1 VRVGILSSGENYT
14 KAVSRALDVLECFP
28 DGQTSLS
35 LMEISQLVEF
45 HESTLFRIL
54 LTLEGR
60 GYLHRNDDGAYKLAP
75 KLLLGRLYEYSE
87 KIRQLVH
94 PFLERLSHAFNET
107 TSLKFLFDNK
117 IQVIDFVSAFQAD

>member
-1 VRVGILSSGENYT
+1 MSMPNTLIKTRRRRPKASQQLHPVRVGIRSSGENYT

-45 HESTLFRIL
+45 HESTVFRIL

-60 GYLHRNDDGAYKLAP
+60 GYLHRNDDGTYMLARN
-75 KLLLGRLYEYSE
+75 LLLGRLYESSR
-87 KIRQLVH
+87 K
-94 PFLERLSHAFNET
+94 FARLCILS
-107 TSLKFLFDNK
+107 
-117 IQVIDFVSAFQAD
+117 

>member
-1 VRVGILSSGENYT
+1 MSSIMSIPRNEVMIMPNKTMRRRTKASQQLHPVRAGMLSSGENYT

-35 LMEISQLVEF
+35 LMEISELVEF

-60 GYLHRNDDGAYKLAP
+60 GYLHLNDDAAFKLAP
-75 KLLLGRLYEYSE
+75 KLLIGR
-87 KIRQLVH
+87 
-94 PFLERLSHAFNET
+94 
-107 TSLKFLFDNK
+107 
-117 IQVIDFVSAFQAD
+117 